1 VIIVT
6 LAQRIRQH
14 IVSEYLGGDG
24 AGLDDNT
31 PLLELNIINSTSLF
45 DLVRFLSEE
54 VAVRIHR
61 TQVVAANFET
71 IGAMVRLVERARRA
85 A

>member
-1 VIIVT
+1 MT

-14 IVSEYLGGDG
+14 IVSQYLGGG
-24 AGLDDNT
+24 ETELDENT
-31 PLLELNIINSTSLF
+31 PLLELNIIDSTSLF

-54 VAVRIHR
+54 ASIRIHR
-61 TQVVAANFET
+61 AQVVAANFET
-71 IGAMVRLVERARRA
+71 IGAMVRLVERTRTA